1 MKQLHICDIYYH
13 LRDSLNTSPPT
24 ASNMTPT
31 PLLSVTSM
39 TFRLKVSG
47 LNFKA
52 AHAPFSRTSEALSS
66 VPQTP
71 MT

>member
-1 MKQLHICDIYYH
+1 
-13 LRDSLNTSPPT
+13 
-24 ASNMTPT
+24 
-31 PLLSVTSM
+31 
-39 TFRLKVSG
+39 VSG